1 METVA
6 NIFLKSDTGFE
17 INEISQ
23 VPIIF
28 NYNQYNYYLSLLNFS
43 FLNCSPNIYNPASS
57 ALNEHEYYLNYNL
70 TTGSDAPVFKENL
83 IPAGLYDND
92 DIINLMNSY
101 YEFTYVNEQD
111 PDDPLN
117 GTKHQVVTFRI
128 DKFTEKLVINYNAA
142 EANLMNIT
150 KIEFVTSTDKPNVLT
165 NNLFRFTDAELPTFT
180 GPNDIVINS
189 SKAFRISTYNNVMLT
204 SSSIPGLTSLKGDDN
219 GITTSSAL
227 YVISSVADPYTM
239 IDYTAIQ
246 PIDFALQ
253 NIPNLTNF
261 QFKLVDENNN
271 DLLLLPNA
279 TPDFSIKIAIKRFK
293 IGR

>member
-23 VPIIF
+23 VPIVF

-43 FLNCSPNIYNPASS
+43 FLNCSPNIYNPNKS
-57 ALNEHEYYLNYNL
+57 ALDEHEYYMNYKL
-70 TTGSDAPVFKENL
+70 TINGNVETRENL
-83 IPAGLYDND
+83 IPAGLYDTD
-92 DIINLMNSY
+92 DIINLINSY
-101 YEFTYVNEQD
+101 FEFTYNNPND
-111 PDDPLN
+111 PNDPLN
-117 GTKHQVVTFRI
+117 GTKHQVVSFRI
-128 DKFTEKLVINYNAA
+128 DKFTEKVVITYDAA
-142 EANLMNIT
+142 EANVMDIT
-150 KIEFVTSTDKPNVLT
+150 KIEIITSDLKPNVLT
-165 NNLFRFTDAELPTFT
+165 NSLFRFTAAELPTFT
-180 GPNDIVINS
+180 GPNDIVVNS

-204 SSSIPGLTSLKGDDN
+204 SSSIPGLTSLKGDDS

-246 PIDFALQ
+246 PIDFSLQ
-253 NIPNLTNF
+253 NIPSLNNF

-279 TPDFSIKIAIKRFK
+279 TPDFSIKFAIKRFK